1 MFIKIL
7 IETSINEEN
16 LKYKKNLFDKK
27 IKFIKFEL
35 ENDEKKEKILKVGD
49 IVKTEIIKNENTYSL
64 IATIEFWH
72 MVSNTLLDKHN
83 EKMTKEALI
92 QVEKNLKNCSLPI
105 FKEHDFKN
113 PPIGKWVNAKVVDFE
128 NESYLFAKLEM
139 FTEKNL
145 GVIKES
151 KEMKIDI
158 PEINTISFDRNFTK
172 NKYLNELIKNELMD
186 DEEKLNLEVKNIV
199 KKSFEFTPEI
209 IISFAVGGIASGFF
223 TSLGSDLYTKLK
235 TIIKKSFIEMKT
247 PPEELHTI
255 FINYF
260 TLPDNEVIEIKTIF
274 ILDENYQ
281 EIDIFSIQPFLKRQL
296 QQIIEKKLPIRTI
309 VNIVEKNKE
318 IKFGYS
324 LTKYGDPYEVRNDV
338 IFKKILEEN
347 KL

>member
-1 MFIKIL
+1 MFTKFL
-7 IETSINEEN
+7 IEKSTSEKN
-16 LKYKKNLFDKK
+16 LKFKKKLFDKK
-27 IKFIKFEL
+27 IKFIELKL
-35 ENDEKKEKILKVGD
+35 ENDEKKEKILKVGNV
-49 IVKTEIIKNENTYSL
+49 VKTEIIKNENIYSL

-83 EKMTKEALI
+83 EKMTREALI

-113 PPIGKWVNAKVVDFE
+113 PPIGKWINAKVVDFE
-128 NESYLFAKLEM
+128 NESYLFAKLEI

-145 GVIKES
+145 GVIKKS

-158 PEINTISFDRNFTK
+158 PKKNTISFDRNFTK

-209 IISFAVGGIASGFF
+209 IISFAVVAVASGFF
-223 TSLGSDLYTKLK
+223 NSLGNDLYTKLK
-235 TIIKKSFIEMKT
+235 MIIKKSFLEMKT
-247 PPEELHTI
+247 PPKELHTI

-274 ILDENYQ
+274 ILDQNYQ

-296 QQIIEKKLPIRTI
+296 QQIIEKKLPIR
-309 VNIVEKNKE
+309 
-318 IKFGYS
+318 G
-324 LTKYGDPYEVRNDV
+324 PVRKTRNNNAKD
-338 IFKKILEEN
+338 FPDHL
-347 KL
+347 